1 MKTIVKKFLRFFTR
15 LILKKYEPDIIGI
28 AGSVGKRG
36 LKKLVVKVLS
46 TKFRVVGNPDAHN
59 NEFGLPL
66 AVIGMV
72 DPGRSVYGWCQI
84 FLRAFKLILKRDKNY
99 PEVLVLEMLA
109 SKPGDL
115 KHLTSMAP
123 CKVGVVTSL
132 NEAYLEYFK
141 TLKKLS
147 QELRLMISTLDKNSF
162 AILNR
167 DEEDI
172 FVMGNKTEADIF
184 TFGFH
189 VEADVRASDVLFKT
203 GEAGETIGI
212 YFKIS
217 YHGSMVPMYLFDA
230 KRQEDVYPALAA
242 IAIALVMGLNLV
254 EITEILKE
262 VE

>member
-1 MKTIVKKFLRFFTR
+1 LRFFTR
-15 LILKKYEPDIIGI
+15 LILKKYEPDVIGI

-36 LKKLVVKVLS
+36 LKKLVVKVLN
-46 TKFRVVGNPDAHN
+46 TKFRVAGNPDAHN

-66 AVIGMV
+66 AVIGVV
-72 DPGRSVYGWCQI
+72 DPGRSIFGWCKV
-84 FLRAFKLILKRDKNY
+84 FLKAVKLILRRDKKY

-141 TLKKLS
+141 TLKKLG

-162 AILNR
+162 AVLNR

-189 VEADVRASDVLFKT
+189 PEADVRASDILFKKNEDDEVV
-203 GEAGETIGI
+203 GV

-230 KRQEDVYPALAA
+230 KKQEDVYPALAG
-242 IAIALVMGLNLV
+242 IVIALVMGLNLV
-254 EITEILKE
+254 EISEVLKE
-262 VE
+262 V